1 MNISRTEVFQASAVS
16 CGLSARGG
24 SYIKNYDIQSHK
36 NKLGVEKI
44 LLEISWKGDTLKYR
58 ISYRNYLS
66 NKGKL
71 LKKGSEDFDKTKT
84 ALDIQ
89 GAVYRYASSA
99 KEMADVYSRL
109 G

>member
-58 ISYRNYLS
+58 ISYKNYSLNCSGATAVENVKADEVS
-66 NKGKL
+66 NKKVLINGQLFILHDGK
-71 LKKGSEDFDKTKT
+71 
-84 ALDIQ
+84 I
-89 GAVYRYASSA
+89 YNASGFR
-99 KEMADVYSRL
+99 VQ
-109 G
+109 

>member
-1 MNISRTEVFQASAVS
+1 MNRTEVFQASAIS

-24 SYIKNYDIQSHK
+24 SYIKNYDIKSPK
-36 NKLGVEKI
+36 NKMGVEKI

-58 ISYRNYLS
+58 ISYKNYL
-66 NKGKL
+66 NNRGKL
-71 LKKGSEDFDKTKT
+71 LKKGSEDFDRTKT
-84 ALDIQ
+84 DLDIQ